1 MIEDSHEARSS
12 PLSVSLRA
20 ARTDI
25 LESRSTAMACIH
37 PKKRLPSKAKEFDT
51 LDFYVLDRDNASLSS
66 ARSNLSGFDLIG
78 LLLRNGAEVI
88 RLRRT
93 GRKN

>member
-1 MIEDSHEARSS
+1 MIEDSHESRSS

-25 LESRSTAMACIH
+25 LESRSTAMACKH
-37 PKKRLPSKAKEFDT
+37 QNKRLHSKAKEFDT
-51 LDFYVLDRDNASLSS
+51 LDFYVLNRDDASLSS
-66 ARSNLSGFDLIG
+66 AHSDLSGFDLIDR
-78 LLLRNGAEVI
+78 LLRSGAEVI